1 MSSKLAKA
9 RFTGTRVVG
18 ALCLGAGISGA
29 AFAQDMAQDN
39 PQPSTNLFGS
49 SGLIDMPSAE
59 HQKPGEITT
68 SVAGYNGSTRTTLT
82 FQITKRISGSFRYSS
97 IQGYNSVGRD
107 TRYDRSFDIR
117 YKVLDESKFLPAV
130 TIGLQDFAGTG
141 VFSGEYIVATKNLH
155 PTLKVTGGLGWG
167 RLGGAKGYNGR
178 TINIGKGGVPDAGNW
193 FRGQVKPFGGLEW
206 QTPIKGLRLKAEYSS
221 DAYAVEVRQ
230 GVYDRKSSS
239 NFGLEYDYNSAVKFG
254 AYYLNGGQV
263 ALMASLSFNP
273 NNPPAPS
280 GLESGPLPV
289 LVRKPLT
296 GGARS
301 YADNW
306 SADPASPR
314 IIRGQVKPLLE
325 ANQLQM
331 EGLEVKSTS
340 ATLYLRNKTFMA
352 QAEAVGRAARAL
364 SRGLPASIE
373 TFNIV
378 LVQQDLPVTS
388 VTMQRRDVE
397 TLSYDPYGA
406 EKLQERSVV
415 ASAPST
421 RPDDLVYVDGM
432 YPRFKWSITPAVR
445 TSFFDPDAPVRIELG
460 VRAKASYTLAPGLS
474 VSGSVIKPL
483 IGNLDDITRGGGANP
498 KIPRVRSFAAR
509 YFSQGDP
516 ALERLTAD
524 YLFKLHPDVY
534 GRVSAGYLETM
545 YGGVSTEVLWKPANS
560 KLALGAELNYVK
572 QRDFDQRFAFRDY
585 DVMTGHVSAY
595 YDMDNGFL
603 AQIDAGRY
611 LAGDIGATVSLN
623 RQFRNG
629 WVVGAFFT
637 LTDIPFEDFGEGS
650 FDKGI
655 TLSIPISWG
664 IGRPS
669 RNSIDTVIRPLTRDG
684 GARLK
689 VENRLYGIVSEAD
702 GRSVSKTFG
711 RVWR

>member
-1 MSSKLAKA
+1 MSSKLAIS
-9 RFTGTRVVG
+9 RDMVSCVVA
-18 ALCLGAGISGA
+18 ALCLGVGMSGA
-29 AFAQDMAQDN
+29 VLAQDRAD
-39 PQPSTNLFGS
+39 PSTNLYGS
-49 SGLIDMPSAE
+49 SGLIDMPGGE

-68 SVAGYNGSTRTTLT
+68 SVAGYSGSTRTTLT
-82 FQITKRISGSFRYSS
+82 FQITKRMSGSFRYSS
-97 IQGYNSVGRD
+97 IKGYNAVGRD

-117 YKVLDESKFLPAV
+117 YLVLEESKFLPAV
-130 TIGLQDFAGTG
+130 TVGLQDFAGTG
-141 VFSGEYIVATKNLH
+141 VYSGEYIVATKTVH
-155 PTLKVTGGLGWG
+155 PTLKLTAGLGWG
-167 RLGGAKGYNGR
+167 RLGGLKGYNGR
-178 TINIGKGGVPDAGNW
+178 TINIGKGGVPDTGNW

-206 QTPIKGLRLKAEYSS
+206 QTPIEGLRLKAEYSS
-221 DAYAVEVRQ
+221 DAYAVESRQ
-230 GVYDRKSSS
+230 GVYQRKTST
-239 NFGLEYDYNSAVKFG
+239 NFGLEYDYNEAVKFG
-254 AYYLNGGQV
+254 AYSLNGKQF
-263 ALMASLSFNP
+263 ALMVSLSFNP

-280 GLESGPLPV
+280 GLESAALPV

-296 GGARS
+296 GGARN

-314 IIRGQVKPLLE
+314 NIRAQLKPLLE

-340 ATLYLRNKTFMA
+340 ATLYLRNKIFMA

-378 LVQQDLPVTS
+378 LVEQDLPITS

-406 EKLQERSVV
+406 EKLQERSVI
-415 ASAPST
+415 ASAPAR
-421 RPDDLVYVDGM
+421 RPDDLVYADGM

-460 VRAKASYTLAPGLS
+460 VRARASYTIAPGLS
-474 VSGSVIKPL
+474 LNGSIIKPL
-483 IGNLDDITRGGGANP
+483 VGNLDNITRGGGANR
-498 KIPRVRSFAAR
+498 KIPRVRSHAAR
-509 YFSQGDP
+509 YFSEGDP
-516 ALERLTAD
+516 AIERLTSD
-524 YLFKLHPDVY
+524 YMFKLHDDVY
-534 GRVSAGYLETM
+534 GRVSVGYLETM

-572 QRDFDQRFAFRDY
+572 QRDFDQRLAFRDY
-585 DVMTGHVSAY
+585 DVMTGHLSAY

-603 AQIDAGRY
+603 AQVDAGRY
-611 LAGDIGATVSLN
+611 LAGDLGATFAVN
-623 RQFRNG
+623 RQFNNG

-637 LTDIPFEDFGEGS
+637 LTDIPFKDFGEGS

-684 GARLK
+684 GARLR
-689 VENRLYGIVSEAD
+689 VENRLYGIVSGAD
-702 GRSVSKTFG
+702 GRSVSRTFG